1 MTDPLYD
8 EPSYL
13 TELPDDLKLKR
24 AMAARRRRWRRR
36 LAIGAMVAVV
46 GAVVALV
53 VTSLGGEEEAQPTT
67 EAAQPTEPQGAS
79 PESAAPAYPEGWER
93 HPGPVPVLGYHA
105 IETPST
111 AEALPELFVEPRD
124 FEAQMQ
130 WLADEGFDAVTLDQV
145 EEAWYEKGQLP
156 PKPIV
161 ISFDDGHPSQYS
173 SGFEVLDRRDWPGVL
188 NLPARGSELPAAD
201 VQRLLDA
208 GWELASKATTNVDLT
223 TLDSTT
229 LEREVAGSRRILRRR
244 FGVPVKNFCYPL
256 GRYSTTVISA
266 VHRAGYV
273 GAQTQIAGVA
283 SAATPYVIDRIQILL
298 SDGLPGFISKLES
311 AGAA

>member
-1 MTDPLYD
+1 M
-8 EPSYL
+8 
-13 TELPDDLKLKR
+13 
-24 AMAARRRRWRRR
+24 
-36 LAIGAMVAVV
+36 
-46 GAVVALV
+46 
-53 VTSLGGEEEAQPTT
+53 
-67 EAAQPTEPQGAS
+67 
-79 PESAAPAYPEGWER
+79 
-93 HPGPVPVLGYHA
+93 PVLGYHA

-130 WLADEGFDAVTLDQV
+130 WLADQGFEAVTLDQV
-145 EEAWYEKGQLP
+145 EEAWYENGRLP
-156 PKPIV
+156 PRPIV
-161 ISFDDGHPSQYS
+161 ISFDDGHPSQAS

-266 VHRAGYV
+266 VNRAGYV

-283 SAATPYVIDRIQILL
+283 NAATPYVIDRIQILL